1 MKRGRKIV
9 DSKADSRVN
18 LALIVGLGLV
28 LALMFW
34 GSYFILFTPAGGFR

>member
-18 LALIVGLGLV
+18 LALVVGLVVVVV
-28 LALMFW
+28 LMAW
-34 GSYFILFTPAGGFR
+34 GSYFILFTPAGVFR